1 MLTLRQRQL
10 LWMIFSPNLLS
21 SAPSGDSQPF
31 QLTINCRQIK
41 SLIDKTLCNSEL
53 LSLKPTIRL
62 GLLFEALLHFYLS
75 NLQNTNDAEAKC
87 LFDHIITRLQ
97 VSTHTKPT
105 RTLGEFDF
113 IYSGNGIANTYHL
126 ETAVKFYLADC
137 RAPKDLSETSTWI
150 GPNRNDRLD
159 LKIDKQFNH
168 QLELSHRPEARQL
181 LDANGITGNIK
192 KKFLLKGRIYL
203 PYSGTFTKHE
213 QYSNLLP
220 NAVNPNAELGY
231 WVNIGEIN
239 GLLKNLNYARIIN
252 RQEWLAYESFHSE
265 FLLKNCPQLIQ
276 EKQGIPRE
284 LPIDKET
291 NIPITEHYVT
301 LHSTSSNKKFANQLR
316 DKLAYE
322 KKPFQICGIKHSQL
336 NDNLQMNFYFIVPDD
351 WSAITEPS
359 CNQYD

>member
-10 LWMIFSPNLLS
+10 LWMIFSPDLLS
-21 SAPSGDSQPF
+21 LAPSGDSQPF
-31 QLTINCRQIK
+31 QLTSDCHQIK

-53 LSLKPTIRL
+53 LNLKPTIRL

-75 NLQNTNDAEAKC
+75 NLQNTTNTETTH
-87 LFDHIITRLQ
+87 LFNHIITRLQ
-97 VSTHTKPT
+97 LSTRTKPK

-113 IYSGNGIANTYHL
+113 IYSDNSTANTYHL

-137 RAPKDLSETSTWI
+137 RVPTDLSETSTWI

-168 QLELSHRPEARQL
+168 QLELSHRPEAKQL
-181 LDANGITGNIK
+181 LSENGITDNIK

-203 PYSGTFTKHE
+203 PYSDIFTKHE
-213 QYSNLLP
+213 QYSSLLP
-220 NAVNPNAELGY
+220 KTVNPNAELGY

-239 GLLKNLNYARIIN
+239 ELLKNLDYARIIN
-252 RQEWLAYESFHSE
+252 RQEWLAYESFYSE
-265 FLLKNCPQLIQ
+265 FLFKNCQQLIQ
-276 EKQGIPRE
+276 EKLGIPRD
-284 LPIDKET
+284 LPINKET
-291 NIPITEHYVT
+291 NVSITEHYVN
-301 LHSTSSNKKFANQLR
+301 LHNTSSNKTFVNQLR
-316 DKLAYE
+316 DKLVYE

-336 NDNLQMNFYFIVPDD
+336 NDNFQMNYYFIVPDD

-359 CNQYD
+359 CNQ